1 MPLALASV
9 GRGGTVV
16 LAGIHMTDIP
26 TLSYRRHLFQERD
39 LRTVASNTR
48 RDGEELLAL
57 ATRLELRARVTTYPF
72 ARTDEALQDVSDGNL
87 GGSAVVTLG

>member
-1 MPLALASV
+1 
-9 GRGGTVV
+9 
-16 LAGIHMTDIP
+16 MTDIP
-26 TLSYRRHLFQERD
+26 SLRYRDHLFQERD

-57 ATRLELRARVTTYPF
+57 ATRLDLRARVSSYPF
-72 ARTDEALQDVSDGNL
+72 DRVDLALEDVAAGNL